1 MATITV
7 VIYDYKIFTKS
18 TAGDLHRRQ
27 ECGGRQLGDRRD
39 GGKQTGQDETGGTAE
54 NEGEKW
60 NLPEQQKF
68 RKPGSGKFYG
78 RSSAES
84 TTLPSNQ
91 VSISPTFYEQ
101 LFLRKSFRQKFQ
113 TQILST

>member
-7 VIYDYKIFTKS
+7 VIYDHKILMNS

-39 GGKQTGQDETGGTAE
+39 GWKQTGQGETGGPAE
-54 NEGEKW
+54 NEGEKR

-68 RKPGSGKFYG
+68 RKPRSGKFYG

-91 VSISPTFYEQ
+91 VSMS
-101 LFLRKSFRQKFQ
+101 
-113 TQILST
+113 